1 MTSKGGVYMYPNFE
15 AERAR
20 AGLTLED
27 LTCEVGG
34 TISSLSNKLRGV
46 YALTFADAVA
56 LKKALKTNV
65 SLEELFEIRDEEV
78 E

>member
-1 MTSKGGVYMYPNFE
+1 MYPNFE

-27 LTCEVGG
+27 LVKDVGG
-34 TISSLSNKLRGV
+34 SVASLSSKLRGV
-46 YALTFADAVA
+46 YSLSFADAVA

-65 SLEELFEIRDEEV
+65 PLEELFEKRGGA
-78 E
+78 